1 MLFMLIGLRGC
12 GKTTIAPLLAAKV
25 GCGWSD
31 LDALVAARL
40 GCTGVRDAWD
50 KHGVQAFREAE
61 TRCLA
66 DVLHRHAPAGKNA
79 PEARAGHVSHVLALG
94 GGTPTAPGA
103 AAMMQEART
112 NHRAIALYLRARPET
127 LQARLRAAS
136 GDAIVDR
143 PSLTGEDPVA
153 EVPRVFMQ
161 RDPLYMTLADVVVQ
175 VDELPVEETMLEIQS
190 ELVRQG
196 RVTNLA

>member
-12 GKTTIAPLLAAKV
+12 GKTTIAPLMAAKL
-25 GCGWSD
+25 GCGWSE

-40 GCTGVRDAWD
+40 GCARVREAWE
-50 KHGVQAFREAE
+50 KHGVHAFREAE

-66 DVLHRHAPAGKNA
+66 EVLHQHAAGDAKAAPA
-79 PEARAGHVSHVLALG
+79 RVSHVLALG

-161 RDPLYMTLADVVVQ
+161 RDPLYMTLADVIVQ
-175 VDELPVEETMLEIQS
+175 VDDLPVLETMLEIQS

-196 RVTNLA
+196 RLTNLA

>member
-1 MLFMLIGLRGC
+1 M
-12 GKTTIAPLLAAKV
+12 

-40 GCTGVRDAWD
+40 GCAGVREAWERC
-50 KHGVQAFREAE
+50 GVAAFREGE

-66 DVLHRHAPAGKNA
+66 EALHAATTDGK
-79 PEARAGHVSHVLALG
+79 HVLALG

-103 AAMMQEART
+103 AALMQDART
-112 NHRAIALYLRARPET
+112 NHRAVTVYLRARPET
-127 LQARLRAAS
+127 LQTRLRS
-136 GDAIVDR
+136 GVGGDALDDR
-143 PSLTGEDPVA
+143 PTLTGEDPVA
-153 EVPRVFMQ
+153 EVPHVFMQ

-175 VDELPVEETMLEIQS
+175 VDDLPVEETMLEIQS

-196 RVTNLA
+196 RVTLLA

>member
-1 MLFMLIGLRGC
+1 MLFMLMGLRGC
-12 GKTTIAPLLAAKV
+12 GKTTIAPLMAAKI

-40 GCTGVRDAWD
+40 ASTRVRDAWE
-50 KHGVQAFREAE
+50 KHGVHAFREAE

-66 DVLHRHAPAGKNA
+66 NALQQQGPTDATPSHANAG
-79 PEARAGHVSHVLALG
+79 RVSHVLALG

-112 NHRAIALYLRARPET
+112 NHRAIALYLRARPDT
-127 LQARLRAAS
+127 LQARLRTAS
-136 GDAIVDR
+136 GDAIADR

-153 EVPRVFMQ
+153 EVPRIFMQ
-161 RDPLYMTLADVVVQ
+161 RDPLYMTLADVIVQ
-175 VDELPVEETMLEIQS
+175 VDDLPVAETMLEIHS